1 MAERKQ
7 QESDENQSRQRNTH
21 WSKSA
26 HMSKRRR
33 DLPNLRDIIDVI
45 AHGHEEVEEELCVTL
60 LHLHLHRAAAFE
72 SLAATDD
79 KC

>member
-1 MAERKQ
+1 MQNAKQ
-7 QESDENQSRQRNTH
+7 LL
-21 WSKSA
+21 KSA
-26 HMSKRRR
+26 RSSMRRR
-33 DLPNLRDIIDVI
+33 DLPDILRDIINVI
-45 AHGHEEVEEELCVTL
+45 AHGHEQIEEKLRVTL